1 VAVLL
6 ARLHCDDSEAS
17 ASRIATGHSANGF
30 CALQA
35 VVRTLP
41 YCQRGWRMIVY
52 AFEPVGFEGELV
64 TVEVDLRRGIPS
76 VDLVGLPDGAI
87 KEARERIRAAIR
99 NSGFEFPLDRLLIS
113 LAPAGIRKAGA
124 SFDLA
129 MALAI
134 LAASNQIP
142 DPGFPIL
149 ALGELELSGR
159 IRPVSGVLPAVAAG
173 IKAGISHFVVPRKN
187 IQEARTLASGE
198 AFAIDVLSDA
208 NRLTA
213 LLRGDPGNG
222 DRLLDCDQSAIES
235 AGQCSS
241 LIDAEDMADI
251 RGQPGLRRAMEVA
264 AAGGHHLLLFG
275 PPGVGKTM
283 AARRLV
289 GLLPDLD
296 GDDAITA
303 TMLHSLAGEL
313 PELSGLLHRPPF
325 RAPHHGASAEGIVGG
340 GKSRKPGEISLAHGG
355 VLLLD
360 EAPEF
365 RSDVLQS
372 LREPLEDGRIS
383 IARADRVTSYPSR
396 FLLVL
401 ACNPCPCGN
410 LGRQGAVCL
419 CSRDEIRH
427 YWKRLGGPLLD
438 RIDIRV
444 PVRPSSPGEL
454 ASGPGESSAAIRQ
467 RILTARHMQA
477 ERYSGR
483 PYRLNGR
490 LPANGIDA
498 YCVMSTEARSVFV
511 MKAERSGYSS
521 RACHSALRV
530 ARTIADLA
538 GSTQLTEAHIDEAF
552 DLRRYGAEDVFWL
565 IP

>member
-1 VAVLL
+1 M
-6 ARLHCDDSEAS
+6 
-17 ASRIATGHSANGF
+17 T
-30 CALQA
+30 
-35 VVRTLP
+35 
-41 YCQRGWRMIVY
+41 VY
-52 AFEPVGFEGELV
+52 AFEPIGFEGELV

-113 LAPAGIRKAGA
+113 LAPAGVRKAGA

-129 MALAI
+129 MAMAI
-134 LAASNQIP
+134 LGASNQVP
-142 DPGFPIL
+142 EPGFPIL

-159 IRPVSGVLPAVAAG
+159 VRPVSGVLPAVAAG
-173 IKAGISHFVVPRKN
+173 IKAGIRHFVVPRKN
-187 IQEARTLASGE
+187 IQEARTLAGSA
-198 AFAIDVLSDA
+198 AFAVDELSDVS
-208 NRLTA
+208 RLAA
-213 LLRGDPGNG
+213 LLRGEPDHGTTA
-222 DRLLDCDQSAIES
+222 LDDEATICPSTEPDDS
-235 AGQCSS
+235 
-241 LIDAEDMADI
+241 EDMADI

-283 AARRLV
+283 AARRLA

-313 PELSGLLHRPPF
+313 PELSGLLRRPPF
-325 RAPHHGASAEGIVGG
+325 RSPHHGASAEGIVGG

-419 CSRDEIRH
+419 CSRDEIRR

-444 PVRPSSPGEL
+444 PVRPSSPNEL
-454 ASGPGESSAAIRQ
+454 AAGPGESSASIRQ
-467 RILTARHMQA
+467 RIIAARRMQS
-477 ERYSGR
+477 ERYATR

-490 LPANGIDA
+490 LPSSGIETF
-498 YCVMSTEARSVFV
+498 CVMSQEARSAFV
-511 MKAERSGYSS
+511 LKAERAGYSS

-538 GSTQLTEAHIDEAF
+538 GSAHLTEAHIDEAF
-552 DLRRYGAEDVFWL
+552 DLRRYGADDVFWL

>member
-1 VAVLL
+1 MVAGVPM
-6 ARLHCDDSEAS
+6 
-17 ASRIATGHSANGF
+17 
-30 CALQA
+30 
-35 VVRTLP
+35 V
-41 YCQRGWRMIVY
+41 VY

-76 VDLVGLPDGAI
+76 VDLVGLPDGAV

-113 LAPAGIRKAGA
+113 LAPAGIRKGGA

-159 IRPVSGVLPAVAAG
+159 VRPVSGVLPAVAAG
-173 IKAGISHFVVPRKN
+173 LKAGVRHFVVPRKN
-187 IQEARTLASGE
+187 MPEARTMASGA
-198 AFAIDVLSDA
+198 AFAVDALSDA
-208 NRLTA
+208 IDLTA
-213 LLRGDPGNG
+213 MLRHGPVHRDTDD
-222 DRLLDCDQSAIES
+222 DRDGLGAHRTEPRRTPADD
-235 AGQCSS
+235 
-241 LIDAEDMADI
+241 EDMADI
-251 RGQPGLRRAMEVA
+251 RGQPALKRAMEVA
-264 AAGGHHLLLFG
+264 AAGGHHVLLFG

-313 PELSGLLHRPPF
+313 PELSGLLRRPPF
-325 RAPHHGASAEGIVGG
+325 RSPHHGASAEGIVGG

-383 IARADRVTSYPSR
+383 IARADRVTSYPSQ

-419 CSRDEIRH
+419 CSRDEIRR

-444 PVRPSSPGEL
+444 PVRPSSPEEL
-454 ASGPGESSAAIRQ
+454 ASGPGESTDAIRM
-467 RILTARHMQA
+467 RVLAARRMQS
-477 ERYSGR
+477 ERYSDK

-490 LPANGIDA
+490 LPPSGIDA
-498 YCVMSTEARSVFV
+498 SCVMSPEARRAFV
-511 MKAERSGYSS
+511 LKSERAGYSS

-538 GSTQLTEAHIDEAF
+538 GSSMLTEAHIDEAF
-552 DLRRYGAEDVFWL
+552 DLRRYGSDDIFWL